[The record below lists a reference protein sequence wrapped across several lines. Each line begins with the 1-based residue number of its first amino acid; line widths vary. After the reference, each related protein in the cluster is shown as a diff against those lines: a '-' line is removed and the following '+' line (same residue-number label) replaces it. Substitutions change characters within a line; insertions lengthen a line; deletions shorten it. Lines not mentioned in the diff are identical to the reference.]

1 VKEKPE
7 PKPAR
12 PKPVRLDQRLVEL
25 GLAESRAKAQ
35 GLILAGLVRLNGQVV
50 TKAGQAVGPDALVE
64 VAGPEHPFVSRGG
77 VKLAGALDH
86 FQLDVSGLICLDAG
100 ASTGGFT
107 DCLLQRGAAHVIAVD
122 VGYGQLAHKLRV
134 DPRVSSIE
142 RTNVRHLAP
151 EQAPGPF
158 GLIVGD
164 LSFISLTLVL
174 PVLVSRL
181 CPGGLLLALV
191 KPQFEAGR
199 EQVGKGG
206 VVKDEA
212 ARLAALDKVRLCLT
226 GLGLTVRGDCVSP
239 ITGPAGNVEYF
250 ILAAKP
256 EASST

>member
-1 VKEKPE
+1 VSGKAHPQ
-7 PKPAR
+7 PR
-12 PKPVRLDQRLVEL
+12 RRDQRLDQRLVEL

-35 GLILAGLVRLNGQVV
+35 GLILAGLVRVNGQ
-50 TKAGQAVGPDALVE
+50 TAAKAGQAVAAEAQVE
-64 VAGPEHPFVSRGG
+64 VTGPEHPFVSRGG

-86 FQLDVSGLICLDAG
+86 FQLDVTGLSCLDAG
-100 ASTGGFT
+100 ASTGGFS
-107 DCLLQRGAAHVIAVD
+107 DCLLQRGAAAVTAVD

-134 DPRVSSIE
+134 DPRVTVLE
-142 RTNVRHLAP
+142 RLNVRHLAP

-174 PVLVSRL
+174 PVLAPRL
-181 CPGGLLLALV
+181 APGGLLLALV

-212 ARLAALDKVRLCLT
+212 ARLAALDKVRLCLM
-226 GLGLTVRGDCVSP
+226 GLGLEVLGDCVSP
-239 ITGPAGNVEYF
+239 ITGPTGNVEYF
-250 ILAAKP
+250 ILARRPK
-256 EASST
+256 ASSA